1 MKKILLSALLAFVA
15 LASQS
20 GYSQTTEYLGFQTAT
35 NSKYYAY
42 YQAYTNTQCWVNI
55 SSVTNYWLRQVTNV
69 SCGTNPGLGLFDN
82 AATGGAGVASES
94 QGYAMIN
101 AALYNDKNRFDRLSA
116 LVQALIP
123 WGSTGG
129 GSPVYTKLYP
139 WLIHPTNGIYMIDNS
154 GMNGYNSASDGDINI
169 ALAYIYADQASSI
182 YGWSSYPEGSS
193 STYADLAAAYIKN
206 IRLHD
211 FVTSSSA
218 SVANQHILMDGA
230 TQATYWALG
239 SKDNWHPDYSDLRA
253 YQLFQMYD
261 TDTTFWSDSVTY
273 TKAAFK
279 ALFYFGG
286 CGSVDSRTVYADSAI
301 AAGTNLACSNNYTLL
316 GNALFQGW
324 NINFSSDYRQVSS
337 IQRADDYDGG
347 TNYSAD
353 ACRMPIRLMNYVNS
367 QQNTNDSDIKGIAN
381 SALTALGASFSNSS
395 YSSLYSLIG
404 ILSPYSQGGTYL
416 QDFIACGLLDYA
428 GNTNLPYAA
437 GNTNIFSKLNAA
449 FGTNPTTGCAS
460 NDFSSA
466 NNVGFNPSITLWAL
480 SESVGGEP
488 PLQLAVQ
495 SLGVSTDFTY
505 IYTSPTEITLTS
517 YTGNDITDIDIPST
531 INGAT
536 VTRIADW
543 AFWGTKVKVVYL
555 PTTLKSIDFFAF
567 AWSNVKEVYY
577 SGDRPQV
584 FGAPFSLKGLTQPK
598 AYFNATKTGWLGGR
612 SGLLGGSTPYIELA
626 PGSTVPTIQLWSGYS
641 TPTFKATGLP
651 KGITLNNKSARLSG
665 SLAAT
670 GIAAP
675 KPGVYNVTIIET
687 DGRSKVH
694 PAFKLRIIIN
704 KTMPKLLS
712 HQQALGV
719 TNPNSGTIYLY
730 PEK

>member
-1 MKKILLSALLAFVA
+1 
-15 LASQS
+15 
-20 GYSQTTEYLGFQTAT
+20 
-35 NSKYYAY
+35 
-42 YQAYTNTQCWVNI
+42 
-55 SSVTNYWLRQVTNV
+55 
-69 SCGTNPGLGLFDN
+69 
-82 AATGGAGVASES
+82 
-94 QGYAMIN
+94 
-101 AALYNDKNRFDRLSA
+101 
-116 LVQALIP
+116 
-123 WGSTGG
+123 
-129 GSPVYTKLYP
+129 
-139 WLIHPTNGIYMIDNS
+139 MIDNS

-193 STYADLAAAYIKN
+193 STYAVLAAAYIKN

-218 SVANQHILMDGA
+218 SIANQHIITDGA
-230 TQATYWALG
+230 SQAAQGNIY
-239 SKDNWHPDYSDLRA
+239 NWHPDYSDIRA
-253 YQLFQMYD
+253 YQLFQLYD
-261 TDTTFWSDSVTY
+261 TNTSFWNDAITY
-273 TKAAFK
+273 TRASYK
-279 ALFYFGG
+279 ALFCYGTNDTRVTYNSTSPPTGGTDIGASRNNMYLGNPTFGASTG
-286 CGSVDSRTVYADSAI
+286 NSSLIFSSNYASVQASRWQTVYDADS
-301 AAGTNLACSNNYTLL
+301 
-316 GNALFQGW
+316 
-324 NINFSSDYRQVSS
+324 
-337 IQRADDYDGG
+337 
-347 TNYSAD
+347 
-353 ACRMPIRLMNYVNS
+353 CRMPIRLMNYLKS
-367 QQNTNDSDIKGIAN
+367 LQNINDEDIMGIAN
-381 SALTALGASFSNSS
+381 SALTALGSTYTANS
-395 YSSLYSLIG
+395 YNSLTYAVNIWTNWTQQ
-404 ILSPYSQGGTYL
+404 SPGSV

-428 GNTNLPYAA
+428 GNTN
-437 GNTNIFSKLNAA
+437 FSYSNRANVFSRLSAT

-460 NDFSSA
+460 SDFSSA

-488 PLQLAVQ
+488 PLQLAVE
-495 SLGVSTDFTY
+495 SLGVSSDFTY
-505 IYTSPTEITLTS
+505 VYTSPTEITLTS

-584 FGAPFSLKGLTQPK
+584 FGAPFSLERLTQPK
-598 AYFNATKTGWLGGR
+598 AYFNTTKTGWLGGR

-641 TPTFKATGLP
+641 TPIFKATGLP

-665 SLAAT
+665 SLAAK